1 MPNLTGGIM
10 QITNFDISVE
20 NSTLDQLRDRLINT
34 RYPDEITDSGWN
46 YGTDL
51 SYLKELVQYW
61 HSDFNWSK
69 QQALINSFSHFRTTV
84 DDINIHFIHEK
95 GKGPDPFPLIIT
107 HGWPGTF
114 FEMYKVIPMLTD
126 PQRFGGDPKDSFDV
140 VVPSMP
146 GYGFSDASPSSGLD
160 PLTVADMWAT
170 LMSDNLGYS
179 RFGAQGGDWG
189 ARVTAKLGLSHSDK
203 VIGIHTTS
211 TTSPTPYLG
220 EGSRPLSESEKR
232 MLEQREEWV
241 RSEGGYAHIQ
251 STKPQTLSYSLND
264 SPVGLAAWIVEKY
277 RTWSDCEGDIE
288 SRFTKDELLTTVTIY
303 WVTESIGS
311 STRLYYE
318 SFNKPWTLKQGERI
332 DVPVAVAAFP
342 HENTIPLR
350 EWAERFYNVKH
361 WTDMPS
367 GGHFAALEEPD
378 RLVQDIR
385 EFFRTLR

>member
-1 MPNLTGGIM
+1 M

-126 PQRFGGDPKDSFDV
+126 PQSFGGDPKDSFDV

-350 EWAERFYNVKH
+350 EWAERSYNVKH